1 MAPKIKEEW
10 ICRGILSACE
20 CFGCENKVSY
30 KLRGDKVYVLCRNPC
45 NFRPITGEALPTSK
59 GLQDIERT
67 SGLMETKL
75 RRRRETGFSGGKNFI

>member
-1 MAPKIKEEW
+1 
-10 ICRGILSACE
+10 
-20 CFGCENKVSY
+20 
-30 KLRGDKVYVLCRNPC
+30 VLCRNPC